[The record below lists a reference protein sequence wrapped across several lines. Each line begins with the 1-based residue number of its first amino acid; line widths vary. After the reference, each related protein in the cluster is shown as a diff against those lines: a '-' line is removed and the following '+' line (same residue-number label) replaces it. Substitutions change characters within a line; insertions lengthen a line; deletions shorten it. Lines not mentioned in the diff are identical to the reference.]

1 LSAVEEQLSDLSDDS
16 FLDATHT
23 TIQLPVKLSGAP
35 YLGSFLSTL
44 FGRLEQMPTN
54 SLYLN
59 LMLTGLLS
67 QLASLSIPLIRGLL
81 LDTRIIYQSGVPSLF
96 QILSRVKG
104 KIEAFA
110 SSCPDYTDLCDRAS
124 QFLIQRE
131 SQPFKDNYDVTVKE
145 ELKDQFKKIE
155 KKIWQKAEEAE
166 KAILAAKLNH
176 DMRQKY
182 SPNQSESLRI
192 RNNIYASIVL
202 KEISKELAS
211 LSHEHSL
218 RL

>member
-1 LSAVEEQLSDLSDDS
+1 MSQSPLSHSDFDSENVQSDDS

-67 QLASLSIPLIRGLL
+67 QLASLPIPLIRGLL

-96 QILSRVKG
+96 QVS
-104 KIEAFA
+104 F
-110 SSCPDYTDLCDRAS
+110 
-124 QFLIQRE
+124 
-131 SQPFKDNYDVTVKE
+131 
-145 ELKDQFKKIE
+145 
-155 KKIWQKAEEAE
+155 
-166 KAILAAKLNH
+166 
-176 DMRQKY
+176 
-182 SPNQSESLRI
+182 
-192 RNNIYASIVL
+192 
-202 KEISKELAS
+202 
-211 LSHEHSL
+211 
-218 RL
+218 